1 MIANCAVA
9 SVIIPYAS
17 EEIHAASVA
26 LSARKRVTFDVVV
39 KKQSYK
45 VNPNDTVW
53 SFRDNN
59 TYILP
64 LSLDGYM
71 NNPQEIGGLYIEG
84 IVFYNP

>member
-39 KKQSYK
+39 KKTKLQS
-45 VNPNDTVW
+45 
-53 SFRDNN
+53 SCELLR
-59 TYILP
+59 
-64 LSLDGYM
+64 SL
-71 NNPQEIGGLYIEG
+71 
-84 IVFYNP
+84 